1 MRNLI
6 RTTIIFFLALGLA
19 SVNQAQDKS
28 TRAEF
33 ECLMMANSSAVAGQ
47 NDPARHASYHHVW
60 MPGLSYGSFESNGLN
75 FTYEMEGRGNETV
88 IVVHGGAG
96 LPHEYF
102 HPMLSNLGRYARM
115 VYFDRRA
122 DMRSTKSIYDMV
134 SLDEMAEDV
143 DALRKSLGLQR
154 VTLLGHSFG
163 GAIALSYALRYP
175 EHVKRLI
182 LVSTAATIENPAEAE
197 KRLVSKLTP
206 KEMAAYSSN
215 EGESGV
221 SSVCQRVLKR
231 YRALYPH
238 YFHKRHSA
246 GFLDGGVYSVY
257 FDALAKKMVLASK
270 QGGFDVRA
278 ALGQIKAPVLVMGG
292 RHDLVTPVS
301 QTTELAE
308 GLPRSRAVIMEHSA
322 HFPFVE
328 EGYLFTEWVRQFMA
342 ATNDMVD
349 DKTATGTVITSDGS
363 R

>member
-1 MRNLI
+1 MRNLL
-6 RTTIIFFLALGLA
+6 RTSFIFFLALGLA
-19 SVNQAQDKS
+19 SVNRAQDKS

-33 ECLMMANSSAVAGQ
+33 ECLMMANSSGVVAPGNKSQ
-47 NDPARHASYHHVW
+47 HASYHHVW
-60 MPGLSYGSFESNGLN
+60 IPGVKYGSFESNGLN
-75 FTYEMEGRGNETV
+75 FTYEMEGSGNETV

-102 HPMLSNLGRYARM
+102 HPMLSNLGRYAKM

-122 DMRSTKSIYDMV
+122 DMRSTKSVYDMV

-143 DALRKSLGLQR
+143 DALRQSLGLHR

-163 GAIALSYALRYP
+163 GAIALTYALRYP

-182 LVSTAATIENPAEAE
+182 LVSTSAAIENPAEAE
-197 KRLVSKLTP
+197 KRIVKQLTP
-206 KEMAAYSSN
+206 KEMAAYNSN
-215 EGESGV
+215 EGDSGAR
-221 SSVCQRVLKR
+221 SVCQRVLKR

-238 YFHKRHSA
+238 YFHKEYSPA
-246 GFLDGGVYSVY
+246 LLDSGVYSVY
-257 FDALAKKMVLASK
+257 FDALAKKMVMASEK
-270 QGGFDVRA
+270 GGFDVRA
-278 ALGQIKAPVLVMGG
+278 ALGQIKAPVLVFGG

-301 QTTELAE
+301 QTKELAE

-328 EGYLFTEWVRQFMA
+328 ESYLFTEWVRQFMA
-342 ATNDMVD
+342 ATNDMVN

>member
-6 RTTIIFFLALGLA
+6 RITSILFLALGLV

-33 ECLMMANSSAVAGQ
+33 ECLMMANSSAVVAHG
-47 NDPARHASYHHVW
+47 DPARHASYHHVW
-60 MPGLSYGSFESNGLN
+60 MPDLRYGSFESNGVN
-75 FTYEMEGRGNETV
+75 FTYEMEGRGDETV

-102 HPMLSNLGRYARM
+102 HPMLSNLGRYAKM

-122 DMRSTKSIYDMV
+122 DMRSTKSVYDMA

-143 DALRKSLGLQR
+143 DALRQSLGLKR

-163 GAIALSYALRYP
+163 GAIALTYALRYP
-175 EHVKRLI
+175 DHVKRLI

-197 KRLVSKLTP
+197 KRLVKKLTA

-215 EGESGV
+215 EGDSGV

-231 YRALYPH
+231 YRALFPH
-238 YFHKRHSA
+238 YFHKEHSA
-246 GFLDGGVYSVY
+246 RFLDGGVYSAY

-270 QGGFDVRA
+270 QGSFDVRA
-278 ALGQIKAPVLVMGG
+278 ALGQIKAPVLVFAG
-292 RHDLVTPVS
+292 RHDVVTPVS
-301 QTTELAE
+301 QTAELAE
-308 GLPRSRAVIMEHSA
+308 GLPRSRAVVMEHSA

-328 EGYLFTEWVRQFMA
+328 ESYLFTEWVRQFMA
-342 ATNDMVD
+342 ATNDMVN
-349 DKTATGTVITSDGS
+349 DKMGTGAVTGSDGS
-363 R
+363 H